1 MLFSPCSIRS
11 YLFEKRTLLYA
22 SSDPSCKGLGHW
34 RSSVRKARWWA
45 GSVLGSG
52 SYLAGNILI
61 LSVLCFALLLLL
73 FSFFFI
79 FFCILLS
86 GSFRKMLSKSP
97 TRCWMGYSTEPLSSH
112 LSLLVG
118 GCNSDNAGA
127 CSFFALSL
135 YIYICIF
142 RVDRT
147 IAGPMKSRGKKEEEK
162 PSRSSRL
169 PLNWLP
175 SDHNWGRRAPERGT
189 IWRSTSVAH
198 NNEDGKIVGA
208 NRREK
213 KKKDRE
219 GL

>member
-1 MLFSPCSIRS
+1 MKVTIYCARKIKL
-11 YLFEKRTLLYA
+11 A
-22 SSDPSCKGLGHW
+22 SS
-34 RSSVRKARWWA
+34 
-45 GSVLGSG
+45 
-52 SYLAGNILI
+52 
-61 LSVLCFALLLLL
+61 LSFFV
-73 FSFFFI
+73 FSFLGALGKCLANPPLAVEWGTRRSPSLPI
-79 FFCILLS
+79 F
-86 GSFRKMLSKSP
+86 
-97 TRCWMGYSTEPLSSH
+97 LSSLEGATATTLALAH
-112 LSLLVG
+112 SSLSL
-118 GCNSDNAGA
+118 
-127 CSFFALSL
+127 SL
-135 YIYICIF
+135 YICIF
-142 RVDRT
+142 RVVRT

>member
-61 LSVLCFALLLLL
+61 RSVLCFALLLLL

-127 CSFFALSL
+127 CSFFALSI
-135 YIYICIF
+135 YIYVFFESTEQLPAQWNQEERRRRKNLVEVVGCLWIGF
-142 RVDRT
+142 PPTT
-147 IAGPMKSRGKKEEEK
+147 IEGG
-162 PSRSSRL
+162 
-169 PLNWLP
+169 
-175 SDHNWGRRAPERGT
+175 GRRNEAPFDDRQA
-189 IWRSTSVAH
+189 WRITM
-198 NNEDGKIVGA
+198 KT
-208 NRREK
+208 EK
-213 KKKDRE
+213 
-219 GL
+219 

>member
-112 LSLLVG
+112 LSPRWRVQQRQRWRLLILR
-118 GCNSDNAGA
+118 S
-127 CSFFALSL
+127 LSL
-135 YIYICIF
+135 YIYVFFESTEQLPAQWNQEERRRRKNLVEVVGCLWIGF
-142 RVDRT
+142 PPTT
-147 IAGPMKSRGKKEEEK
+147 IEGG
-162 PSRSSRL
+162 
-169 PLNWLP
+169 
-175 SDHNWGRRAPERGT
+175 GRRNEAPFDDRQA
-189 IWRSTSVAH
+189 WRITM
-198 NNEDGKIVGA
+198 KT
-208 NRREK
+208 EK
-213 KKKDRE
+213 
-219 GL
+219 

>member
-112 LSLLVG
+112 LSPRWRVQQRQRWRLLILR
-118 GCNSDNAGA
+118 S
-127 CSFFALSL
+127 LSL

-147 IAGPMKSRGKKEEEK
+147 IAGPMKSRGKKEEK
-162 PSRSSRL
+162 PSRRSSRL